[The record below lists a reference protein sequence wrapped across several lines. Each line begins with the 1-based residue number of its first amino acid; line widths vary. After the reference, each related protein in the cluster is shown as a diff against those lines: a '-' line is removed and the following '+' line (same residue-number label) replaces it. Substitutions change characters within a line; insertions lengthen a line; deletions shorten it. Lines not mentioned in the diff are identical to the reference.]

1 MKTKSFVLEE
11 VSKNTITL
19 FQNSSFEA
27 LISTLLLSF
36 AVEILYANIYSF
48 LKQNYYFYQS
58 AKINMIYLIFNH
70 RKNFEDTLNKLLYYC
85 YIIYT

>member
-48 LKQNYYFYQS
+48 LK
-58 AKINMIYLIFNH
+58 A
-70 RKNFEDTLNKLLYYC
+70 KLLFLSIGENKYDLSNF
-85 YIIYT
+85 